1 MEYTIKK
8 QNWGQGPSN
17 SPPFPGHSRQPTCA
31 FVMDAENRLP
41 VSLCL
46 WTQRPDARVRLAPT
60 QRGIRGGGMETRE
73 TRELRLRPQSM
84 KCALRGFWGED
95 RDLFRPSSRVGLCQ
109 RDKHLSKFGT
119 TRLRFMSRG
128 SLGMSSGDCR
138 SSRGMTTER
147 TIEHQKIKSDR
158 SLFLYL
164 DRGSIMDAQKTLS
177 LQVASSKNAMKFSVH
192 SR

>member
-1 MEYTIKK
+1 MLRCGTGSYTAMYFSMEYTIKK

-17 SPPFPGHSRQPTCA
+17 SPPFLGHSCQPTCA

-60 QRGIRGGGMETRE
+60 QRGIRGGGMERRE

-84 KCALRGFWGED
+84 KCASWVGWGED

-109 RDKHLSKFGT
+109 QDKHLFKV
-119 TRLRFMSRG
+119 RDDHAEVMSRG
-128 SLGMSSGDCR
+128 SLGMSSGPN
-138 SSRGMTTER
+138 SP
-147 TIEHQKIKSDR
+147 
-158 SLFLYL
+158 FP
-164 DRGSIMDAQKTLS
+164 
-177 LQVASSKNAMKFSVH
+177 SVG
-192 SR
+192 